1 MLYVVV
7 ICEASW
13 KKLRAPESR
22 RQIASCVYLQR
33 FEGYVAT
40 HVKSNLQ
47 LGTISSCWMRATT
60 RFTWAI
66 GSRSRSLQRR
76 SRSLQRLEARTDSW
90 KDDPAEWGKGGWER
104 GTC

>member
-60 RFTWAI
+60 RFTRAI
-66 GSRSRSLQRR
+66 GSR

-90 KDDPAEWGKGGWER
+90 KDDPAEWGKGGRER
-104 GTC
+104 GTS